1 MWRGFK
7 ALVTTLRH
15 EDKNP
20 TRALD
25 GWLLVAMED
34 IQPCTR
40 DELIELRDLRMGPK
54 GSGPQLGTHHLRI
67 WVHDTEGRKMV
78 ASESVGPEGRM
89 KWSVTDAGKKRRKT
103 LQGPLTRLG
112 ALVAFIVR
120 SPSVWAGAIERLEE
134 ADDVGIAPPPPGRPR
149 SPRITRSPGDEPSA
163 ADQARENLKRIKHIV
178 VLMMENRSFD
188 HMLGYLQLLDGQE
201 EVTGPR
207 DARPIMYDN
216 EERRPVYL
224 SKTAF
229 PKSMDPP
236 HGKKAIRDQINGGA
250 MDGFIESFAEE
261 NDMPVPWRVM
271 GYYTHLELPVYD
283 YFAQNFLI
291 CDHWFSSVP
300 SATWPNRLY
309 SLVGTCDVDREGL
322 FGEGQVLY
330 DMPSFVRLLKN
341 NDDPDTWRWYS
352 WDPGTLRMIDGNY
365 ALDVGHGF
373 HHHHFRRVT
382 QHSMEPRADP
392 DDPHVESVIR
402 LGSGFLQ
409 DAANGDLPSVAWID
423 PNFVDL
429 SILESNSNDDH
440 PPSDVRSGQE
450 MVMMVFRALAESPCW
465 KDTMLVITYDEHGG
479 FYDHLAPGTPPEAN
493 PQFETYGVRVP
504 AFVVS
509 PLVEPRTVSH
519 TVFDHTS
526 LIRTI
531 LERFG
536 VPGAVEKMAETGPRV
551 ARAENLGRLLTRD
564 PGENVGAPDYR
575 EVNARLNEWRE
586 FRAERRSAASPEIA
600 KDRSGRPWEPTPIT
614 GFPAEFLDAA
624 RKLRKEGLPAGH
636 P

>member
-15 EDKNP
+15 EDRNP

-25 GWLLVAMED
+25 GWLLVAIEG
-34 IQPCTR
+34 IEPCTR
-40 DELIELRDLRMGPK
+40 DELIELRNLRMGP
-54 GSGPQLGTHHLRI
+54 GGGGPQLGTNHLRL
-67 WVHDTEGRKMV
+67 WVDDTEGRKMI
-78 ASESVGPEGRM
+78 ASESAGPEGRL
-89 KWSVTDAGKKRRKT
+89 KWSVTDAGRKRRKT
-103 LQGPLTRLG
+103 LQGPLTRVG
-112 ALVAFIVR
+112 GVVAFIVR
-120 SPSVWAGAIERLEE
+120 SPSVWAGAIERLAE
-134 ADDVGIAPPPPGRPR
+134 ADDVGIAPPPPGRPD
-149 SPRITRSPGDEPSA
+149 SPRIKRSPGDEPSA
-163 ADQARENLKRIKHIV
+163 ADQARQNMERVKHIV

-188 HMLGYLQLLDGQE
+188 HMLGYLQLLDDQNE
-201 EVTGPR
+201 ITGPR
-207 DARPIMYDN
+207 DAPPITYDN
-216 EERRPVYL
+216 EEHRPVYL

-236 HGKKAIRDQINGGA
+236 HGKKAIRAQINGGA

-261 NDMPVPWRVM
+261 TDMPFPWRVM

-309 SLVGTCDVDREGL
+309 SIVGTCDVDREGL

-330 DMPSFVRLLKN
+330 DMPSFVRFLKN
-341 NDDPDTWRWYS
+341 NEDPDTWRWYS
-352 WDPGTLRMIDGNY
+352 WDPGTLRLLDGNY
-365 ALDVGHGF
+365 ALDPKHGF
-373 HHHHFRRVT
+373 HHDHFRRVT
-382 QHSMEPRADP
+382 QHSMEPRPDS
-392 DDPHVESVIR
+392 DDPEVESIIR

-409 DAANGDLPSVAWID
+409 DAANGDLPSVSWID

-429 SILESNSNDDH
+429 SILEPNSNDDH

-450 MVMMVFRALAESPCW
+450 LVMMVFRALAESPCW

-479 FYDHLAPGTPPEAN
+479 FYDHLAPGPPPESD

-509 PLVEPRTVSH
+509 PFVEPRTVSH

-526 LIRTI
+526 IIRTI

-536 VPGAVEKMAETGPRV
+536 VDGAVDAMAEKGPRV
-551 ARAENLGRLLTRD
+551 AKAENLGRLLTRD
-564 PGENVGAPDYR
+564 PGEHVGKPEYHGL
-575 EVNARLNEWRE
+575 NARLNEWRE
-586 FRAERRSAASPEIA
+586 FRAKQRSAASPEIA
-600 KDRSGRPWEPTPIT
+600 ADRSGDRWKPEPIT
-614 GFPAEFLDAA
+614 GFPAEYLDAA
-624 RKLRKEGLPAGH
+624 RKLRKDGLPAGH